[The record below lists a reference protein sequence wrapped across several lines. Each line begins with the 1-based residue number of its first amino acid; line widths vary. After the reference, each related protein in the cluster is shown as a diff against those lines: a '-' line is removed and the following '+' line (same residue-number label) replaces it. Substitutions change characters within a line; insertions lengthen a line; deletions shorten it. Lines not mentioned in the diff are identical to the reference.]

1 MCICIYIY
9 AHTQFTSTYS
19 KLCITRSVFY
29 TNNFEMML
37 DKSVHELDHWHL
49 CSKPNVFKM
58 VKPNKKLLLTA
69 KETRRDRTGKKIK
82 ER

>member
-1 MCICIYIY
+1 M
-9 AHTQFTSTYS
+9 YS

-37 DKSVHELDHWHL
+37 DKSVHELDHWYL

-58 VKPNKKLLLTA
+58 VKPNKKILLAA
-69 KETRRDRTGKKIK
+69 KETRRHRTEKKIK